1 MIDAHLQLLNRE
13 SAILDAQEFEP
24 TLHVL
29 DEMVNYGTQM
39 IAKLASGEGRTFMEQ
54 ILICHLLRDF
64 IVNVDAT
71 SVLLANGCSDA
82 SITQCRSIVER
93 AHQIEWTLKSD
104 AETKMEYLFVSDLR
118 AELHAAKAIQPGT
131 EENQKVF
138 KLLHAVPDCPQM
150 IESGK
155 RKALSVQTT
164 LNSDSFREINSVFD
178 RLARKQKFEPSWT
191 KAYCEGC
198 NSSPN
203 SVKCNGS
210 ALSIAKCLDKESDY
224 EFMFSPMSNTA
235 HGSSLAQSMSIKGKV
250 IEVRSI
256 RAPALPSEAF
266 PTIPAIIVRC
276 YQQLLLRFH
285 PDQADALLDHHLRV
299 WKPRLSL
306 NN

>member
-1 MIDAHLQLLNRE
+1 
-13 SAILDAQEFEP
+13 
-24 TLHVL
+24 
-29 DEMVNYGTQM
+29 
-39 IAKLASGEGRTFMEQ
+39 
-54 ILICHLLRDF
+54 
-64 IVNVDAT
+64 
-71 SVLLANGCSDA
+71 
-82 SITQCRSIVER
+82 
-93 AHQIEWTLKSD
+93 
-104 AETKMEYLFVSDLR
+104 MEYLFVSDLR

-131 EENQKVF
+131 EENQKVS

-155 RKALSVQTT
+155 LKALSLQTT
-164 LNSDSFREINSVFD
+164 LNSDSFRQINSVFD
-178 RLARKQKFEPSWT
+178 RLVRKQKFEPSWT

-198 NSSPN
+198 NSSPA

-210 ALSIAKCLDKESDY
+210 ALSIAKDLDKESDY

-235 HGSSLAQSMSIKGKV
+235 HGASLSQSIAIKGEV

-256 RAPALPSEAF
+256 RVPALPSEAF
-266 PTIPAIIVRC
+266 PTIPLIIVRC

-285 PDQADALLDHHLRV
+285 PDQADALLDHHLRF